1 MPGRRSL
8 AGARTINCVS
18 LETCL
23 FVLIHISDV
32 TGSNAFFLD
41 YFRIKVN
48 TIRTPGKA
56 IPLPG
61 FGLSKKVLIV

>member
-1 MPGRRSL
+1 M
-8 AGARTINCVS
+8 S

-32 TGSNAFFLD
+32 TGSNTFFID
-41 YFRIKVN
+41 YFRMKVN

>member
-1 MPGRRSL
+1 M
-8 AGARTINCVS
+8 S

-23 FVLIHISDV
+23 FLLIHISDM

-48 TIRTPGKA
+48 TIRTPRKA

-61 FGLSKKVLIV
+61 FGLSKKVLIL